1 MAFAGI
7 TQLLPASIVE
17 LNLKVA
23 DSQQSMMLKRRIDT
37 DFDDIP
43 LEPRKLKREISL
55 PGGIENWNIVNFDT
69 YLNFD
74 ENADLNE
81 LETDGIVPEG
91 ERVRTSSISSVSSF
105 HDDIRPVRNV
115 TVKTINTVCMD
126 SGSTCISSDFSYESA
141 EKKHE
146 NWRGPEETYQNLDL
160 FLQEVP
166 EVAINTD
173 TLSSVSSLPSTSSC
187 DGTMEFSTL
196 QDYSSSFGSTSF
208 DSFTEKITSSTN
220 TKRRLDSN
228 SEDEVFV
235 TKQTKEEYG
244 VVEDC
249 RYVEIRRKNNIASKN
264 CRKTRKEKQREMEQ
278 RVTELEREK
287 ETLSVKVQVLEE
299 LIQAHKTCLLNAIVQ
314 RR

>member
-7 TQLLPASIVE
+7 TQMLPASIIE
-17 LNLKVA
+17 LNMKVA
-23 DSQQSMMLKRRIDT
+23 TDSQQSVIVKRKIDT

-43 LEPRKLKREISL
+43 VETRKLKREISL
-55 PGGIENWNIVNFDT
+55 PGGIENWNIGNFDP

-81 LETDGIVPEG
+81 FESDGIVPEG
-91 ERVRTSSISSVSSF
+91 ERVRCSSISSVSSF
-105 HDDIRPVRNV
+105 HDDIRPIRNC
-115 TVKTINTVCMD
+115 TVKTFSTVHMD
-126 SGSTCISSDFSYESA
+126 SGSTCISSDYSYESA
-141 EKKHE
+141 KQKCED
-146 NWRGPEETYQNLDL
+146 WLDPEETYQNLDL

-166 EVAINTD
+166 EVTVNTD
-173 TLSSVSSLPSTSSC
+173 TLSSVSSLPSSSSC
-187 DGTMEFSTL
+187 EGTMELSTL
-196 QDYSSSFGSTSF
+196 QSYSSSF
-208 DSFTEKITSSTN
+208 DSFSEKITTSTSM
-220 TKRRLDSN
+220 KRRLDSN

-235 TKQTKEEYG
+235 AKQTKEEYKI
-244 VVEDC
+244 EDC